1 MYTLWEMVTSM
12 TIEKLKMPASIAAYL
27 ALGGV
32 VAGTALAFGMVAP
45 IFGGFARADRVNR
58 IALELNQHVAQIAHD
73 DNSHWANQTATAL
86 LRMDQARCALPSG
99 QLRQMYDELIQT
111 RQQEYYNLVGQYYPL
126 PRCSDL

>member
-12 TIEKLKMPASIAAYL
+12 TIEKLKLPAAVAAYL

-32 VAGTALAFGMVAP
+32 LAGTALAFGMVAP
-45 IFGGFARADRVNR
+45 VFGGFARANRVNR
-58 IALELNQHVAQIAHD
+58 IALELNQHVAQIAKD

-86 LRMDQARCALPSG
+86 LRMDQARCALPG
-99 QLRQMYDELIQT
+99 GPLRSMYDELIQT